1 MAEDESGSKGQSKG
15 LPFLYL
21 LTHFE
26 MGNGRSIA
34 VARDVLFDLVQ
45 YGRLNNSGLPW
56 VGHSLITA

>member
-26 MGNGRSIA
+26 METDDRLRLVKLHRMRSW
-34 VARDVLFDLVQ
+34 LLCGCQ
-45 YGRLNNSGLPW
+45 
-56 VGHSLITA
+56 

>member
-1 MAEDESGSKGQSKG
+1 MAEDESGSKG

-34 VARDVLFDLVQ
+34 VGQ
-45 YGRLNNSGLPW
+45 
-56 VGHSLITA
+56 TAQDA

>member
-34 VARDVLFDLVQ
+34 VGQTAEGVSQSVVRLPGM
-45 YGRLNNSGLPW
+45 YG
-56 VGHSLITA
+56 LISYRRPLE

>member
-34 VARDVLFDLVQ
+34 VGQTSEGVSLPVV
-45 YGRLNNSGLPW
+45 GLPEMYC
-56 VGHSLITA
+56 LISYSMAG